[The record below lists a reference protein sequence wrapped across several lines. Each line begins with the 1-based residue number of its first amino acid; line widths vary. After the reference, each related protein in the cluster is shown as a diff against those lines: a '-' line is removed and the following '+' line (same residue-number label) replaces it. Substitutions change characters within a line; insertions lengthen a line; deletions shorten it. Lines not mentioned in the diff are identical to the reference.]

1 MEEEKNKTNNNIT
14 EEQENILKQE
24 IKFIHEEFKNKLEE
38 HKRLKEELKIVKKS
52 FHTGLND
59 YTTEKNLTIEKE
71 QEIESLLSK
80 ISKMLKMMSLSI
92 NQTINKK
99 FYSHLLE
106 ISNNRNKE
114 KILLKFFN
122 FVFNVYN
129 YSKIYINN
137 MNIGNAV
144 FKNDD
149 YFNNINN
156 FVDNTQSVHELL
168 TIIRNE
174 NEIKNILVYSYD
186 IFHNLQKE
194 NEDIYLIIKKSY
206 FELFNEINNTERQ
219 YPLDFLFD
227 FMKNNFNIID
237 LEKQVEDLKNS
248 LNKLIQEKNAKFV
261 EVKNI
266 ESVIK
271 TYNRNCKIIRN
282 YIKALKSFY
291 YRIKE
296 QNNNNNN
303 NNNQNTKNNEV
314 IKELIEDIKKFK
326 KLRLDYDKINSNFD
340 AMTSLSFGTNYTLS
354 EKSSIKSSVI
364 DSKNNNED
372 INSDNENENINSN
385 IIINEKKDVNFNNN
399 SNDNNN
405 TNNNNDNNDNNGKSN
420 QNKEN
425 KIETK
430 VVKNKNTLNK
440 KDNINIDVN
449 DINNNN
455 ESDNKLMNKMI
466 NKSQAIKN
474 INLNKSNNFNK
485 NNKSYIG
492 KRNNQTLNKKNISLS
507 KQNMKII
514 NVNNL
519 TSTECSN
526 SVNNK
531 SQIKKQF
538 NTRSFAT
545 YKNQKPKKNSS
556 FNKEI
561 KDKKLNTNDKKIF
574 QTKIR
579 AQKTLNNKQANKRY
593 NTNNN
598 TNHNYSNIV
607 KNNKNIIK
615 LNNDKFKKK
624 DKDKEKDKDKDKNMS
639 MNKKN
644 STQILESK
652 NTTTFDDLNKTK
664 NMKDES
670 NRTHNEK
677 GDKNI
682 NQILSPLSYTN
693 TLKLYNVSDKN
704 TEKEFD
710 KPFLLNSNQ
719 KYDFSGNNRYNISKK
734 IEQLKKKE
742 PEEYIEIIMPNKEN
756 NVNDEYFDPNN
767 MKDSICDEMISQNFG
782 TANSLIRSTTNDY
795 INRLGFKNNV
805 LWSENLYKNKALKF
819 KSNFKRLNIEKPIDT
834 SSCCASCT

>member
-1 MEEEKNKTNNNIT
+1 MEEEKNKSYNNIT
-14 EEQENILKQE
+14 KEQENILKQE
-24 IKFIHEEFKNKLEE
+24 IKFIHEEFKNKIEE
-38 HKRLKEELKIVKKS
+38 HKRLKEELKNVKKS
-52 FHTGLND
+52 FHMGLND
-59 YTTEKNLTIEKE
+59 YTIEKNLTIEKE

-99 FYSHLLE
+99 FYTHLLE

-137 MNIGNAV
+137 INIGNADI
-144 FKNDD
+144 KNDD
-149 YFNNINN
+149 YFIDINY

-186 IFHNLQKE
+186 IFHNLLKE
-194 NEDIYLIIKKSY
+194 NEEIYLIIKKSY

-237 LEKQVEDLKNS
+237 LEKQVEELKNS

-271 TYNRNCKIIRN
+271 TYNRNCKIISN

-296 QNNNNNN
+296 QNNPNNENA
-303 NNNQNTKNNEV
+303 KNNDA
-314 IKELIEDIKKFK
+314 IKELIEDINKFK

-354 EKSSIKSSVI
+354 EKSSIKSSII

-372 INSDNENENINSN
+372 NNSDNGNININLNLNINEN
-385 IIINEKKDVNFNNN
+385 KDE
-399 SNDNNN
+399 SHNDK
-405 TNNNNDNNDNNGKSN
+405 NNNDNKENNEKNN
-420 QNKEN
+420 QNKEK
-425 KIETK
+425 KIEPKTN
-430 VVKNKNTLNK
+430 KNKNALNK
-440 KDNINIDVN
+440 KDNINIDVK

-455 ESDNKLMNKMI
+455 ENDNKLMNKMI
-466 NKSQAIKN
+466 NKNLANKS
-474 INLNKSNNFNK
+474 INLNKNKNLNK
-485 NNKSYIG
+485 NNNSYIG
-492 KRNNQTLNKKNISLS
+492 KRNTKTLDKKNISLS

-514 NVNNL
+514 NMNNL
-519 TSTECSN
+519 TSTEYSTN
-526 SVNNK
+526 VNNK
-531 SQIKKQF
+531 SQIKKQLH
-538 NTRSFAT
+538 TRSFAT
-545 YKNQKPKKNSS
+545 YKNQRPKKNSS
-556 FNKEI
+556 FNKET
-561 KDKKLNTNDKKIF
+561 KNKKLNTNDKKMF
-574 QTKIR
+574 QSKIK
-579 AQKTLNNKQANKRY
+579 AQKTLNNKQVNKKY
-593 NTNNN
+593 KANNN
-598 TNHNYSNIV
+598 SSHNYSNII
-607 KNNKNIIK
+607 KNKNIIK
-615 LNNDKFKKK
+615 ITNDKIKKK
-624 DKDKEKDKDKDKNMS
+624 DWDKQKDKNHNIS
-639 MNKKN
+639 INKKN
-644 STQILESK
+644 STQIMESK

-670 NRTHNEK
+670 NRTQNEK

-682 NQILSPLSYTN
+682 NPILSPISYTN
-693 TLKLYNVSDKN
+693 TLKLYNPSDKN

-719 KYDFSGNNRYNISKK
+719 KYNFNGNNRYNISKK

-742 PEEYIEIIMPNKEN
+742 PEDYIEIIMPNKEN
-756 NVNDEYFDPNN
+756 NVNDEYFNPNN
-767 MKDSICDEMISQNFG
+767 MNDSICDEMISQNFG

-805 LWSENLYKNKALKF
+805 LWSENLYRNKALKF
-819 KSNFKRLNIEKPIDT
+819 KTNFKKLNIEKPIDT
-834 SSCCASCT
+834 SSCCAACT

>member
-1 MEEEKNKTNNNIT
+1 MEEEKNKSYNNIT
-14 EEQENILKQE
+14 KEQENILKQE
-24 IKFIHEEFKNKLEE
+24 IKFIHEEFKNKIEE
-38 HKRLKEELKIVKKS
+38 HKRLKEELKNVKKS
-52 FHTGLND
+52 FHMGLND
-59 YTTEKNLTIEKE
+59 YTIEKNLTIEKE

-99 FYSHLLE
+99 FYTHLLE

-137 MNIGNAV
+137 INIGNADI
-144 FKNDD
+144 KNDD
-149 YFNNINN
+149 YFIDINN

-186 IFHNLQKE
+186 IFHNLLKE
-194 NEDIYLIIKKSY
+194 NEEIYLIIKKSY

-237 LEKQVEDLKNS
+237 LEKQVEELKNS

-271 TYNRNCKIIRN
+271 TYNRNCKIISN

-296 QNNNNNN
+296 QNNPNNENA
-303 NNNQNTKNNEV
+303 KNNDA
-314 IKELIEDIKKFK
+314 IKELIEDINKFK

-354 EKSSIKSSVI
+354 EKSSIKSSII
-364 DSKNNNED
+364 DSKNNNEEN
-372 INSDNENENINSN
+372 NSDNENININLN
-385 IIINEKKDVNFNNN
+385 LNINENKDESHNDKINDDNKENNEKN
-399 SNDNNN
+399 
-405 TNNNNDNNDNNGKSN
+405 N
-420 QNKEN
+420 QNKEK
-425 KIETK
+425 KIEPKTN
-430 VVKNKNTLNK
+430 KNKNALNK
-440 KDNINIDVN
+440 KDNINIDVK

-455 ESDNKLMNKMI
+455 ENDNKLMNKMI
-466 NKSQAIKN
+466 NKNLANKS
-474 INLNKSNNFNK
+474 INLNKNKNLNK
-485 NNKSYIG
+485 NNNSYIG
-492 KRNNQTLNKKNISLS
+492 KRNTKTLDKKNISLS

-514 NVNNL
+514 NMNNL
-519 TSTECSN
+519 TSTEYSTN
-526 SVNNK
+526 VNNK
-531 SQIKKQF
+531 SQIKKQLH
-538 NTRSFAT
+538 TRSFAT
-545 YKNQKPKKNSS
+545 YKNQRPKKNSS
-556 FNKEI
+556 FNKET
-561 KDKKLNTNDKKIF
+561 KNKKLNTNDKKMF
-574 QTKIR
+574 QSKIK
-579 AQKTLNNKQANKRY
+579 AQKTLNNKQVNKKY
-593 NTNNN
+593 KANNN
-598 TNHNYSNIV
+598 SSHNYSNII
-607 KNNKNIIK
+607 KNKNIIK
-615 LNNDKFKKK
+615 ITNDKIKKK
-624 DKDKEKDKDKDKNMS
+624 DWDKQKDKNHNIS
-639 MNKKN
+639 INKKN
-644 STQILESK
+644 STQIMESK

-670 NRTHNEK
+670 NRTQNEK

-682 NQILSPLSYTN
+682 NPILSPISYTN
-693 TLKLYNVSDKN
+693 TLKLYNPSDKN

-719 KYDFSGNNRYNISKK
+719 KYNFNGNNRYNISKK

-742 PEEYIEIIMPNKEN
+742 PEDYIEIIMPNKEN
-756 NVNDEYFDPNN
+756 NVNDEYFNPNN
-767 MKDSICDEMISQNFG
+767 MNDSICDEMISQNFG

-805 LWSENLYKNKALKF
+805 LWSENLYRNKALKF
-819 KSNFKRLNIEKPIDT
+819 KTNFKKLNIEKPIDT
-834 SSCCASCT
+834 SSCCAACT

>member
-1 MEEEKNKTNNNIT
+1 MEEEKNKSYNNIT
-14 EEQENILKQE
+14 KEQENILKQE
-24 IKFIHEEFKNKLEE
+24 IKFIHEEFKNKIEE
-38 HKRLKEELKIVKKS
+38 HKRLKEELKNVKKS
-52 FHTGLND
+52 FHMGLND
-59 YTTEKNLTIEKE
+59 YTIEKNLTIEKE

-99 FYSHLLE
+99 FYTHLLE

-137 MNIGNAV
+137 INIGNADI
-144 FKNDD
+144 KNDD
-149 YFNNINN
+149 YFIDINN

-186 IFHNLQKE
+186 IFHNLLKE
-194 NEDIYLIIKKSY
+194 NEEIYLIIKKSY

-237 LEKQVEDLKNS
+237 LEKQVEELKNS

-271 TYNRNCKIIRN
+271 TYNRNCKIISN

-296 QNNNNNN
+296 QNNPNNENA
-303 NNNQNTKNNEV
+303 KNNDA
-314 IKELIEDIKKFK
+314 IKELIEDINKFK

-354 EKSSIKSSVI
+354 EKSSIKSSII

-372 INSDNENENINSN
+372 NNSDNGNININLNLNINENKDESHNDKINDDN
-385 IIINEKKDVNFNNN
+385 KENNEKN
-399 SNDNNN
+399 
-405 TNNNNDNNDNNGKSN
+405 N
-420 QNKEN
+420 QNKEK
-425 KIETK
+425 KIEPKTN
-430 VVKNKNTLNK
+430 KNKNALNK
-440 KDNINIDVN
+440 KDNINIDVK

-455 ESDNKLMNKMI
+455 ENDNKLMNKMI
-466 NKSQAIKN
+466 NKNLANKS
-474 INLNKSNNFNK
+474 INLNKNKNLNK
-485 NNKSYIG
+485 NNNSYIG
-492 KRNNQTLNKKNISLS
+492 KRNTKTLDKKNISLS

-514 NVNNL
+514 NMNNL
-519 TSTECSN
+519 TSTEYSTN
-526 SVNNK
+526 VNNK
-531 SQIKKQF
+531 SQIKKQLH
-538 NTRSFAT
+538 TRSFAT
-545 YKNQKPKKNSS
+545 YKNQRPKKNSS
-556 FNKEI
+556 FNKET
-561 KDKKLNTNDKKIF
+561 KNKKLNTNDKKMF
-574 QTKIR
+574 QSKIK
-579 AQKTLNNKQANKRY
+579 AQKTLNNKQVNKKY
-593 NTNNN
+593 KANNN
-598 TNHNYSNIV
+598 SSHNYSNII
-607 KNNKNIIK
+607 KNKNIIK
-615 LNNDKFKKK
+615 ITNDKIKKK
-624 DKDKEKDKDKDKNMS
+624 DWDKQKDKNHNIS
-639 MNKKN
+639 INKKN
-644 STQILESK
+644 STQIMESK

-670 NRTHNEK
+670 NRTQNEK

-682 NQILSPLSYTN
+682 NPILSPISYTN
-693 TLKLYNVSDKN
+693 TLKLYNPSDKN

-719 KYDFSGNNRYNISKK
+719 KYNFNGNNRYNISKK

-742 PEEYIEIIMPNKEN
+742 PEDYIEIIMPNKEN
-756 NVNDEYFDPNN
+756 NVNDEYFNPNN
-767 MKDSICDEMISQNFG
+767 MNDSICDEMISQNFG

-805 LWSENLYKNKALKF
+805 LWSENLYRNKALKF
-819 KSNFKRLNIEKPIDT
+819 KTNFKKLNIEKPIDT
-834 SSCCASCT
+834 SSCCAACT

>member
-1 MEEEKNKTNNNIT
+1 MEEEKNKSYNNIT
-14 EEQENILKQE
+14 KEQENILKQE
-24 IKFIHEEFKNKLEE
+24 IKFIHEEFKNKIEE
-38 HKRLKEELKIVKKS
+38 HKRLKEELKNVKKS
-52 FHTGLND
+52 FHMGLND
-59 YTTEKNLTIEKE
+59 YTIEKNLTIEKE

-80 ISKMLKMMSLSI
+80 ISKMLKMLSLSI

-99 FYSHLLE
+99 FYTHLLE

-137 MNIGNAV
+137 INIGNADI
-144 FKNDD
+144 KNDD
-149 YFNNINN
+149 YFIDINN

-186 IFHNLQKE
+186 IFHNLLKE
-194 NEDIYLIIKKSY
+194 NEEIYLIIKKSY

-237 LEKQVEDLKNS
+237 LEKQVEELKNS

-271 TYNRNCKIIRN
+271 TYNRNCKIISN

-296 QNNNNNN
+296 QNNPNNENA
-303 NNNQNTKNNEV
+303 KNNDA
-314 IKELIEDIKKFK
+314 IKELIEDINKFK

-354 EKSSIKSSVI
+354 EKSSIKSSII
-364 DSKNNNED
+364 DSKNNNEEN
-372 INSDNENENINSN
+372 NSDNGNININLNLNINEN
-385 IIINEKKDVNFNNN
+385 KDE
-399 SNDNNN
+399 SHNDK
-405 TNNNNDNNDNNGKSN
+405 NNNDNKENNEKNN
-420 QNKEN
+420 QNKEK
-425 KIETK
+425 KIEPKTN
-430 VVKNKNTLNK
+430 KNKNALNK
-440 KDNINIDVN
+440 KDNINIDVK

-455 ESDNKLMNKMI
+455 ENDNKLMNKMI
-466 NKSQAIKN
+466 NKNLANKS
-474 INLNKSNNFNK
+474 INLNKNKNLNK
-485 NNKSYIG
+485 NNNSYIG
-492 KRNNQTLNKKNISLS
+492 KRNTKTLDKKNISLS

-514 NVNNL
+514 NMNNL
-519 TSTECSN
+519 TSTEYSTN
-526 SVNNK
+526 VNNK
-531 SQIKKQF
+531 SQIKKQLH
-538 NTRSFAT
+538 TRSFAT
-545 YKNQKPKKNSS
+545 YKNQRPKKNSS
-556 FNKEI
+556 FNKET
-561 KDKKLNTNDKKIF
+561 KNKKLNTNDKKMF
-574 QTKIR
+574 QSKIK
-579 AQKTLNNKQANKRY
+579 AQKTLNNKQVNKKY
-593 NTNNN
+593 KANNN
-598 TNHNYSNIV
+598 SSHNYSNII
-607 KNNKNIIK
+607 KNKNIIK
-615 LNNDKFKKK
+615 ITNDKIKKK
-624 DKDKEKDKDKDKNMS
+624 DWDKQKDKNHNIS
-639 MNKKN
+639 INKKN
-644 STQILESK
+644 STQIMESK

-670 NRTHNEK
+670 NRTQNEK

-682 NQILSPLSYTN
+682 NPILSPISYTN
-693 TLKLYNVSDKN
+693 TLKLYNPSDKN

-719 KYDFSGNNRYNISKK
+719 KYNFNGNNRYNISKK

-742 PEEYIEIIMPNKEN
+742 PEDYIEIIMPNKEN
-756 NVNDEYFDPNN
+756 NVNDEYFNPNN
-767 MKDSICDEMISQNFG
+767 MNDSICDEMISQNFG

-805 LWSENLYKNKALKF
+805 LWSENLYRNKALKF
-819 KSNFKRLNIEKPIDT
+819 KTNFKKLNIEKPIDT
-834 SSCCASCT
+834 SSCCAACT

>member
-1 MEEEKNKTNNNIT
+1 MEEEKNKSYNNIT
-14 EEQENILKQE
+14 KEQENILKQE
-24 IKFIHEEFKNKLEE
+24 IKFIHEEFKNKIEE
-38 HKRLKEELKIVKKS
+38 HKRLKEELKNVKKS
-52 FHTGLND
+52 FHMGLND
-59 YTTEKNLTIEKE
+59 YTIEKNLTIEKE

-99 FYSHLLE
+99 FYTHLLE

-137 MNIGNAV
+137 INIGNADI
-144 FKNDD
+144 KNDD
-149 YFNNINN
+149 YFIDINN

-186 IFHNLQKE
+186 IFHNLLKE
-194 NEDIYLIIKKSY
+194 NEEIYLIIKKSY

-237 LEKQVEDLKNS
+237 LEKQVEELKNS

-271 TYNRNCKIIRN
+271 TYNRNCKIISN

-296 QNNNNNN
+296 QNNPNNENA
-303 NNNQNTKNNEV
+303 KNNDA
-314 IKELIEDIKKFK
+314 IKELIEDINKFK

-354 EKSSIKSSVI
+354 EKSSIKSSII
-364 DSKNNNED
+364 DSKNNNEEN
-372 INSDNENENINSN
+372 NSDNGNININLNLNINEN
-385 IIINEKKDVNFNNN
+385 KDE
-399 SNDNNN
+399 SHNDK
-405 TNNNNDNNDNNGKSN
+405 NNNDNKENNEKNN
-420 QNKEN
+420 QNKEK
-425 KIETK
+425 KIEPKTN
-430 VVKNKNTLNK
+430 KNKNALNK
-440 KDNINIDVN
+440 KDNINIDVK

-455 ESDNKLMNKMI
+455 ENDNKLMNKMI
-466 NKSQAIKN
+466 NKNLANKS
-474 INLNKSNNFNK
+474 INLNKNKNLNK
-485 NNKSYIG
+485 NNNSYIG
-492 KRNNQTLNKKNISLS
+492 KRNTKTLDKKNISLS

-514 NVNNL
+514 NMNNL
-519 TSTECSN
+519 TSTEYSTN
-526 SVNNK
+526 VNNK
-531 SQIKKQF
+531 SQIKKQLH
-538 NTRSFAT
+538 TRSFAT
-545 YKNQKPKKNSS
+545 YKNQRPKKNSS
-556 FNKEI
+556 FNKETKI
-561 KDKKLNTNDKKIF
+561 KKLNTNDKKMF
-574 QTKIR
+574 QSKIK
-579 AQKTLNNKQANKRY
+579 AQKTLNNKQVNKKY
-593 NTNNN
+593 KANNN
-598 TNHNYSNIV
+598 SSHNYSNII
-607 KNNKNIIK
+607 KNKNIIK
-615 LNNDKFKKK
+615 ITNDKIKKK
-624 DKDKEKDKDKDKNMS
+624 DWDKQKDKNHNIS
-639 MNKKN
+639 INKKN
-644 STQILESK
+644 STQIMESK

-670 NRTHNEK
+670 NRTQNEK

-682 NQILSPLSYTN
+682 NPILSPISYTN
-693 TLKLYNVSDKN
+693 TLKLYNPSDKN

-719 KYDFSGNNRYNISKK
+719 KYNFNGNNRYNISKK

-742 PEEYIEIIMPNKEN
+742 PEDYIEIIMPNKEN
-756 NVNDEYFDPNN
+756 NVNDEYFNPNN
-767 MKDSICDEMISQNFG
+767 MNDSICDEMISQNFG

-805 LWSENLYKNKALKF
+805 LWSENLYRNKALKF
-819 KSNFKRLNIEKPIDT
+819 KTNFKKLNIEKPIDT
-834 SSCCASCT
+834 SSCCAACT

>member
-1 MEEEKNKTNNNIT
+1 MEEEKNKSYNNIT
-14 EEQENILKQE
+14 KEQENILKQE
-24 IKFIHEEFKNKLEE
+24 IKFIHEEFKNKIEE
-38 HKRLKEELKIVKKS
+38 HKRLKEELKNVKKS
-52 FHTGLND
+52 FHMGLND
-59 YTTEKNLTIEKE
+59 YTIEKNLTIEKE

-99 FYSHLLE
+99 FYTHLLE

-137 MNIGNAV
+137 INIGNADI
-144 FKNDD
+144 KNDD
-149 YFNNINN
+149 YFIDINN

-186 IFHNLQKE
+186 IFHNLLKE
-194 NEDIYLIIKKSY
+194 NEEIYLIIKKSY

-237 LEKQVEDLKNS
+237 LEKQVEELKNS

-271 TYNRNCKIIRN
+271 TYNRNCKIISN

-296 QNNNNNN
+296 QNNPNNENA
-303 NNNQNTKNNEV
+303 KNNDA
-314 IKELIEDIKKFK
+314 IKELIEDINKFK

-354 EKSSIKSSVI
+354 EKSSIKSSII
-364 DSKNNNED
+364 DSKNNNEEN
-372 INSDNENENINSN
+372 NSDNENININLN
-385 IIINEKKDVNFNNN
+385 LNINENKDE
-399 SNDNNN
+399 SHNDK
-405 TNNNNDNNDNNGKSN
+405 NNNDNKENNEKNN
-420 QNKEN
+420 QNKEK
-425 KIETK
+425 KIEPK
-430 VVKNKNTLNK
+430 INKNKNALNK
-440 KDNINIDVN
+440 KDNINIDVK

-455 ESDNKLMNKMI
+455 ENDNKLMNKMI
-466 NKSQAIKN
+466 NKNLANKS
-474 INLNKSNNFNK
+474 INLNKNKNLNK
-485 NNKSYIG
+485 NNNSYIG
-492 KRNNQTLNKKNISLS
+492 KRNTKTLDKKNISLS

-514 NVNNL
+514 NMNNL
-519 TSTECSN
+519 TSTEYSTN
-526 SVNNK
+526 VNNK
-531 SQIKKQF
+531 SQIKKQLH
-538 NTRSFAT
+538 TRSFAT
-545 YKNQKPKKNSS
+545 YKNQRPKKNSS
-556 FNKEI
+556 FNKET
-561 KDKKLNTNDKKIF
+561 KNKKLNTNDKKMF
-574 QTKIR
+574 QSKIK
-579 AQKTLNNKQANKRY
+579 AQKTLNNKQVNKKY
-593 NTNNN
+593 KANNN
-598 TNHNYSNIV
+598 SSHNYSNII
-607 KNNKNIIK
+607 KNKNIIK
-615 LNNDKFKKK
+615 ITNDKIKKK
-624 DKDKEKDKDKDKNMS
+624 DWDKQKDKNHNIS
-639 MNKKN
+639 INKKN
-644 STQILESK
+644 STQIMESK

-670 NRTHNEK
+670 NRTQNEK

-682 NQILSPLSYTN
+682 NPILSPISYTN
-693 TLKLYNVSDKN
+693 TLKLYNPSDKN

-719 KYDFSGNNRYNISKK
+719 KYNFNGNNRYNISKK

-742 PEEYIEIIMPNKEN
+742 PEDYIEIIMPNKEN
-756 NVNDEYFDPNN
+756 NVNDEYFNPNN
-767 MKDSICDEMISQNFG
+767 INDSICDEMISQNFG

-805 LWSENLYKNKALKF
+805 LWSENLYRNKALKF
-819 KSNFKRLNIEKPIDT
+819 KTNFKKLNIEKPIDT
-834 SSCCASCT
+834 SSCCAACT

>member
-1 MEEEKNKTNNNIT
+1 MEEEKNKSYNNIT
-14 EEQENILKQE
+14 KEQENILKQE
-24 IKFIHEEFKNKLEE
+24 IKFIHEEFKNKIEE
-38 HKRLKEELKIVKKS
+38 HKRLKEELKNVKKS
-52 FHTGLND
+52 FHMGLND
-59 YTTEKNLTIEKE
+59 YTIEKNLTIEKE

-99 FYSHLLE
+99 FYTHLLE

-137 MNIGNAV
+137 INIGNADI
-144 FKNDD
+144 KNDD
-149 YFNNINN
+149 YFIDINN

-186 IFHNLQKE
+186 IFHNLLKE
-194 NEDIYLIIKKSY
+194 NEEIYLIIKKSY

-237 LEKQVEDLKNS
+237 LEKQVEELKNS

-271 TYNRNCKIIRN
+271 TYNRNCKIISN

-296 QNNNNNN
+296 QNNPNNENA
-303 NNNQNTKNNEV
+303 KNNDA
-314 IKELIEDIKKFK
+314 IKELIEDINKFK

-354 EKSSIKSSVI
+354 EKSSIKSSII
-364 DSKNNNED
+364 DSKNNNEEN
-372 INSDNENENINSN
+372 NSDNGNININLNLNINENKDESHNDKINDDN
-385 IIINEKKDVNFNNN
+385 KENNEKN
-399 SNDNNN
+399 
-405 TNNNNDNNDNNGKSN
+405 N
-420 QNKEN
+420 QNKEK
-425 KIETK
+425 KIEPKTN
-430 VVKNKNTLNK
+430 KNKNALNK
-440 KDNINIDVN
+440 KDNINIDVK

-455 ESDNKLMNKMI
+455 ENDNKLMNKMI
-466 NKSQAIKN
+466 NKNLANKS
-474 INLNKSNNFNK
+474 INLNKNKNLNK
-485 NNKSYIG
+485 NNNSYIG
-492 KRNNQTLNKKNISLS
+492 KRNTKTLDKKNISLS

-514 NVNNL
+514 NMNNL
-519 TSTECSN
+519 TSTEYSTN
-526 SVNNK
+526 VNNK
-531 SQIKKQF
+531 SQIKKQLH
-538 NTRSFAT
+538 TRSFAT
-545 YKNQKPKKNSS
+545 YKNQRPKKNSS
-556 FNKEI
+556 FNKET
-561 KDKKLNTNDKKIF
+561 KNKKLNTNDKKMF
-574 QTKIR
+574 QSKIK
-579 AQKTLNNKQANKRY
+579 AQKTLNNKQVNKKY
-593 NTNNN
+593 KANNN
-598 TNHNYSNIV
+598 SSHNYSNII
-607 KNNKNIIK
+607 KNKNIIK
-615 LNNDKFKKK
+615 ITNDKIKKK
-624 DKDKEKDKDKDKNMS
+624 DWDKQKDKNHNIS
-639 MNKKN
+639 INKKN
-644 STQILESK
+644 STQIMESK

-670 NRTHNEK
+670 NRTQNEK

-682 NQILSPLSYTN
+682 NPILSPISYTN
-693 TLKLYNVSDKN
+693 TLKLYNPSDKN

-719 KYDFSGNNRYNISKK
+719 KYNFNGNNRYNISKK

-742 PEEYIEIIMPNKEN
+742 PEDYIEIIMPNKEN
-756 NVNDEYFDPNN
+756 NVNDEYFNPNN
-767 MKDSICDEMISQNFG
+767 MNDSICDEMISQNFG

-805 LWSENLYKNKALKF
+805 LWSENLYRNKALKF
-819 KSNFKRLNIEKPIDT
+819 KTNFKKLNIEKPIDT
-834 SSCCASCT
+834 SSCCAACT

>member
-1 MEEEKNKTNNNIT
+1 MEEEKNKSYNNIT
-14 EEQENILKQE
+14 KEQENILKQE
-24 IKFIHEEFKNKLEE
+24 IKFIHEEFKNKIEE
-38 HKRLKEELKIVKKS
+38 HKRLKEELKNVKKS
-52 FHTGLND
+52 FHMGLND
-59 YTTEKNLTIEKE
+59 YTIEKNLTIEKE
-71 QEIESLLSK
+71 REIESLLSK

-99 FYSHLLE
+99 FYTHLLE

-137 MNIGNAV
+137 INIGNADI
-144 FKNDD
+144 KNDD
-149 YFNNINN
+149 YFIDINN

-186 IFHNLQKE
+186 IFHNLLKE
-194 NEDIYLIIKKSY
+194 NEEIYLIIKKSY

-237 LEKQVEDLKNS
+237 LEKQVEELKNS

-271 TYNRNCKIIRN
+271 TYNRNCKIISN

-296 QNNNNNN
+296 QNNPNNENA
-303 NNNQNTKNNEV
+303 KNNDA
-314 IKELIEDIKKFK
+314 IKELIEDINKFK

-354 EKSSIKSSVI
+354 EKSSIKSSII

-372 INSDNENENINSN
+372 NNSDNGNININLNLNINEN
-385 IIINEKKDVNFNNN
+385 KDE
-399 SNDNNN
+399 SHNDK
-405 TNNNNDNNDNNGKSN
+405 NNNDNKENNEKNN
-420 QNKEN
+420 QNKEK
-425 KIETK
+425 KIEPKTN
-430 VVKNKNTLNK
+430 KNKNALNK
-440 KDNINIDVN
+440 KDNINIDVK

-455 ESDNKLMNKMI
+455 ENDNKLMNKMI
-466 NKSQAIKN
+466 NKNLANKS
-474 INLNKSNNFNK
+474 INLNKNKNLNK
-485 NNKSYIG
+485 NNNSYIG
-492 KRNNQTLNKKNISLS
+492 KRNTKTLDKKNISLS

-514 NVNNL
+514 NMNNL
-519 TSTECSN
+519 TSTEYSTN
-526 SVNNK
+526 VNNK
-531 SQIKKQF
+531 SQIKKQLH
-538 NTRSFAT
+538 TRSFAT
-545 YKNQKPKKNSS
+545 YKNQRPKKNSS
-556 FNKEI
+556 FNKET
-561 KDKKLNTNDKKIF
+561 KNKKLNTNDKKMF
-574 QTKIR
+574 QSKIK
-579 AQKTLNNKQANKRY
+579 AQKTLNNKQVNKKY
-593 NTNNN
+593 KANNN
-598 TNHNYSNIV
+598 SSHNYSNII
-607 KNNKNIIK
+607 KNKNIIK
-615 LNNDKFKKK
+615 ITNDKIKKK
-624 DKDKEKDKDKDKNMS
+624 DWDKQKDKNHNIS
-639 MNKKN
+639 INKKN
-644 STQILESK
+644 STQIMESK

-670 NRTHNEK
+670 NRTQNEK

-682 NQILSPLSYTN
+682 NPILSPISYTN
-693 TLKLYNVSDKN
+693 TLKLYNPSDKN

-719 KYDFSGNNRYNISKK
+719 KYNFNGNNRYNISKK

-742 PEEYIEIIMPNKEN
+742 PEDYIEIIMPNKEN
-756 NVNDEYFDPNN
+756 NVNDEYFNPNN
-767 MKDSICDEMISQNFG
+767 MNDSICDEMISQNFG

-805 LWSENLYKNKALKF
+805 LWSENLYRNKALKF
-819 KSNFKRLNIEKPIDT
+819 KTNFKKLNIEKPIDT
-834 SSCCASCT
+834 SSCCAACT

>member
-1 MEEEKNKTNNNIT
+1 MEEEKNKSYNNIT
-14 EEQENILKQE
+14 KEQENILKQE
-24 IKFIHEEFKNKLEE
+24 IKFIHEEFKNKIEE
-38 HKRLKEELKIVKKS
+38 HKRLKEELKNVKKS
-52 FHTGLND
+52 FHMGLND
-59 YTTEKNLTIEKE
+59 YTIEKNLTIEKE

-99 FYSHLLE
+99 FYTHLLE

-137 MNIGNAV
+137 INIGNADI
-144 FKNDD
+144 KNDD
-149 YFNNINN
+149 YFIDINN

-186 IFHNLQKE
+186 IFHNLLKE
-194 NEDIYLIIKKSY
+194 NEEIYLIIKKSY

-237 LEKQVEDLKNS
+237 LEKQVEELKNS

-271 TYNRNCKIIRN
+271 TYNRNCKIISN

-296 QNNNNNN
+296 QNNPNNENA
-303 NNNQNTKNNEV
+303 KNNDA
-314 IKELIEDIKKFK
+314 IKELIEDINKFK

-354 EKSSIKSSVI
+354 EKSSIKSSII
-364 DSKNNNED
+364 DSKNNNEEN
-372 INSDNENENINSN
+372 NSDNENININLN
-385 IIINEKKDVNFNNN
+385 LNINENKDE
-399 SNDNNN
+399 SHNDK
-405 TNNNNDNNDNNGKSN
+405 NNNDNKENNEKNN
-420 QNKEN
+420 QNKEK
-425 KIETK
+425 KIEPK
-430 VVKNKNTLNK
+430 INKNKNALNK
-440 KDNINIDVN
+440 KDNINIDVK

-455 ESDNKLMNKMI
+455 ENDNKLMNKMI
-466 NKSQAIKN
+466 NKNLANKS
-474 INLNKSNNFNK
+474 INLNKNKNLNK
-485 NNKSYIG
+485 NNNSYIG
-492 KRNNQTLNKKNISLS
+492 KRNTKTLDKKNISLS

-514 NVNNL
+514 NMNNL
-519 TSTECSN
+519 TSTEYSTN
-526 SVNNK
+526 VNNK
-531 SQIKKQF
+531 SQIKKQLH
-538 NTRSFAT
+538 TRSFAT
-545 YKNQKPKKNSS
+545 YKNQRPKKNSS
-556 FNKEI
+556 FNKET
-561 KDKKLNTNDKKIF
+561 KNKKLNTNDKKMF
-574 QTKIR
+574 QSKIK
-579 AQKTLNNKQANKRY
+579 AQKTLNNKQVNKKY
-593 NTNNN
+593 KANNN
-598 TNHNYSNIV
+598 SSHNYSNII
-607 KNNKNIIK
+607 KNKNIIK
-615 LNNDKFKKK
+615 ITNDKIKKK
-624 DKDKEKDKDKDKNMS
+624 DWDKQKDKNHNIS
-639 MNKKN
+639 INKKN
-644 STQILESK
+644 STQIMESK

-670 NRTHNEK
+670 NRTQNEK

-682 NQILSPLSYTN
+682 NPILSPISYTN
-693 TLKLYNVSDKN
+693 TLKLYNPSDKN

-719 KYDFSGNNRYNISKK
+719 KYNFNGNNRYNISKK

-742 PEEYIEIIMPNKEN
+742 PEDYIEIIMPNKEN
-756 NVNDEYFDPNN
+756 NVNDEYFNPNN
-767 MKDSICDEMISQNFG
+767 MNDSICDEMISQNFG

-805 LWSENLYKNKALKF
+805 LWSENLYRNKALKF
-819 KSNFKRLNIEKPIDT
+819 KTNFKKLNIEKPIDT
-834 SSCCASCT
+834 SSCCAACT

>member
-1 MEEEKNKTNNNIT
+1 MEEEKNKSYNNIT
-14 EEQENILKQE
+14 KEQENILKQE
-24 IKFIHEEFKNKLEE
+24 IKFIHEEFKNKIEE
-38 HKRLKEELKIVKKS
+38 HKRLKEELKNVKKS
-52 FHTGLND
+52 FHMGLND
-59 YTTEKNLTIEKE
+59 YTIEKNLTIEKE

-99 FYSHLLE
+99 FYTHLLE

-137 MNIGNAV
+137 INIGNADI
-144 FKNDD
+144 KNDD
-149 YFNNINN
+149 YFIDINN

-186 IFHNLQKE
+186 IFHNLLKE
-194 NEDIYLIIKKSY
+194 NEEIYLIIKKSY

-237 LEKQVEDLKNS
+237 LEKQVEELKNS

-271 TYNRNCKIIRN
+271 TYNRNCKIISN

-296 QNNNNNN
+296 QNNPNNENA
-303 NNNQNTKNNEV
+303 KNNDA
-314 IKELIEDIKKFK
+314 IKELIEDINKFK

-354 EKSSIKSSVI
+354 EKSSIKSSII
-364 DSKNNNED
+364 DSKNNNEEN
-372 INSDNENENINSN
+372 NSDNGNININLNLNINEN
-385 IIINEKKDVNFNNN
+385 KDE
-399 SNDNNN
+399 SHNDK
-405 TNNNNDNNDNNGKSN
+405 NNNDNKENNEKNN
-420 QNKEN
+420 QNKEK
-425 KIETK
+425 KIEPK
-430 VVKNKNTLNK
+430 INKNKNALNK
-440 KDNINIDVN
+440 KDNINIDVK

-455 ESDNKLMNKMI
+455 ENDNKLMNKMI
-466 NKSQAIKN
+466 NKNLANKS
-474 INLNKSNNFNK
+474 INLNKNKNLNK
-485 NNKSYIG
+485 NNNSYIG
-492 KRNNQTLNKKNISLS
+492 KRNTKTLDKKNISLS

-514 NVNNL
+514 NMNNL
-519 TSTECSN
+519 TSTEYSTN
-526 SVNNK
+526 VNNK
-531 SQIKKQF
+531 SQIKKQLH
-538 NTRSFAT
+538 TRSFAT
-545 YKNQKPKKNSS
+545 YKNQRPKKNSS
-556 FNKEI
+556 FNKET
-561 KDKKLNTNDKKIF
+561 KNKKLNTNDKKMF
-574 QTKIR
+574 QSKIK
-579 AQKTLNNKQANKRY
+579 AQKTLNNKQVNKKY
-593 NTNNN
+593 KANNN
-598 TNHNYSNIV
+598 SSHNYSNII
-607 KNNKNIIK
+607 KNKNIIK
-615 LNNDKFKKK
+615 ITNDKIKKK
-624 DKDKEKDKDKDKNMS
+624 DWDKQKDKNHNIS
-639 MNKKN
+639 INKKN
-644 STQILESK
+644 STQIMESK

-670 NRTHNEK
+670 NRTQNEK

-682 NQILSPLSYTN
+682 NPILSPISYTN
-693 TLKLYNVSDKN
+693 TLKLYNPSDKN

-719 KYDFSGNNRYNISKK
+719 KYNFNGNNRYNISKK

-742 PEEYIEIIMPNKEN
+742 PEDYIEIIMPNKEN
-756 NVNDEYFDPNN
+756 NVNDEYFNPNN
-767 MKDSICDEMISQNFG
+767 MNDSICDEMISQNFG

-805 LWSENLYKNKALKF
+805 LWSENLYRNKALKF
-819 KSNFKRLNIEKPIDT
+819 KTNFKKLNIEKPIDT
-834 SSCCASCT
+834 SSCCAACT

>member
-1 MEEEKNKTNNNIT
+1 MEEEKNKSYNNIT
-14 EEQENILKQE
+14 KEQENILKQE
-24 IKFIHEEFKNKLEE
+24 IKFIHEEFKNKIEE
-38 HKRLKEELKIVKKS
+38 HKRLKEELKNVKKS
-52 FHTGLND
+52 FHMGLND
-59 YTTEKNLTIEKE
+59 YTIEKNLTIEKE

-99 FYSHLLE
+99 FYTHLLE

-137 MNIGNAV
+137 INIGNADI
-144 FKNDD
+144 KNDD
-149 YFNNINN
+149 YFIDINY

-186 IFHNLQKE
+186 IFHNLLKE
-194 NEDIYLIIKKSY
+194 NEEIYLIIKKSY

-237 LEKQVEDLKNS
+237 LEKQVEELKNS

-271 TYNRNCKIIRN
+271 TYNRNCKIISN

-291 YRIKE
+291 CRIKE
-296 QNNNNNN
+296 QNNPNNENA
-303 NNNQNTKNNEV
+303 KNNDA
-314 IKELIEDIKKFK
+314 IKELIEDINKFK

-354 EKSSIKSSVI
+354 EKSSIKSSII
-364 DSKNNNED
+364 DSKNNNEEN
-372 INSDNENENINSN
+372 NSDNGNINLNLNLNINEN
-385 IIINEKKDVNFNNN
+385 KDE
-399 SNDNNN
+399 SHNDK
-405 TNNNNDNNDNNGKSN
+405 NNNDNKENNEKNN
-420 QNKEN
+420 QNKEK
-425 KIETK
+425 KIEPKTN
-430 VVKNKNTLNK
+430 KNKNALNK
-440 KDNINIDVN
+440 KDNINIDVK

-455 ESDNKLMNKMI
+455 ENDNKLMNKMI
-466 NKSQAIKN
+466 NKNLANKS
-474 INLNKSNNFNK
+474 INLNKNKNLNK
-485 NNKSYIG
+485 NNNSYIG
-492 KRNNQTLNKKNISLS
+492 KRNTKTLDKKNISLS

-514 NVNNL
+514 NMNNL
-519 TSTECSN
+519 TSTEYSTN
-526 SVNNK
+526 VNNK
-531 SQIKKQF
+531 SQIKKQLH
-538 NTRSFAT
+538 TRSFAT
-545 YKNQKPKKNSS
+545 YKNQRPKKNSS
-556 FNKEI
+556 FNKET
-561 KDKKLNTNDKKIF
+561 KNKKLNTNDKKMF
-574 QTKIR
+574 QSKIK
-579 AQKTLNNKQANKRY
+579 AQKTLNNKQVNKKY
-593 NTNNN
+593 KANNN
-598 TNHNYSNIV
+598 SSHNYSNII
-607 KNNKNIIK
+607 KNKNIIK
-615 LNNDKFKKK
+615 ITNDKIKKK
-624 DKDKEKDKDKDKNMS
+624 DWDKQKDKNHNIS
-639 MNKKN
+639 INKKN
-644 STQILESK
+644 STQIMESK

-670 NRTHNEK
+670 NRTQNEK

-682 NQILSPLSYTN
+682 NPILSPISYTN
-693 TLKLYNVSDKN
+693 TLKLYNPSDKN

-719 KYDFSGNNRYNISKK
+719 KYNFNGNNRYNISKK

-742 PEEYIEIIMPNKEN
+742 PEDYIEIIMPNKEN
-756 NVNDEYFDPNN
+756 NVNDEYFNPNN
-767 MKDSICDEMISQNFG
+767 MNDSICDEMISQNFG

-805 LWSENLYKNKALKF
+805 LWSENLYRNKALKF
-819 KSNFKRLNIEKPIDT
+819 KTNFKKLNIEKPIDT
-834 SSCCASCT
+834 SSCCAACT

>member
-14 EEQENILKQE
+14 EEQESILKQE

-38 HKRLKEELKIVKKS
+38 HKRLKEELKNVKKS
-52 FHTGLND
+52 FHIGLKD

-80 ISKMLKMMSLSI
+80 ISKKLKMMSLSI

-99 FYSHLLE
+99 FYTHLLE

-129 YSKIYINN
+129 YGKIYINN
-137 MNIGNAV
+137 MNIENADI
-144 FKNDD
+144 KNDD
-149 YFNNINN
+149 FFIDINN

-194 NEDIYLIIKKSY
+194 NEDLFLIIKNSY
-206 FELFNEINNTERQ
+206 FELFNEVNNTERQ

-237 LEKQVEDLKNS
+237 LEKQVEELKNS

-271 TYNRNCKIIRN
+271 TYNRNCKIISN
-282 YIKALKSFY
+282 YIKALKGFY

-296 QNNNNNN
+296 QNSINS
-303 NNNQNTKNNEV
+303 QNDKNNDA
-314 IKELIEDIKKFK
+314 IKDLIEDINKFK

-354 EKSSIKSSVI
+354 EKSSIKSSII
-364 DSKNNNED
+364 DSKNNNEE
-372 INSDNENENINSN
+372 INSENENININ
-385 IIINEKKDVNFNNN
+385 IYLNANENKDENHNDN
-399 SNDNNN
+399 SNKENS
-405 TNNNNDNNDNNGKSN
+405 GKSN
-420 QNKEN
+420 QNKEKKIEPKTNKN
-425 KIETK
+425 KIA
-430 VVKNKNTLNK
+430 LNK

-449 DINNNN
+449 NINNNN
-455 ESDNKLMNKMI
+455 ENDNKLMNKLI
-466 NKSQAIKN
+466 NKSLANKS
-474 INLNKSNNFNK
+474 INLNKSKNFNK
-485 NNKSYIG
+485 NNNSYIV
-492 KRNNQTLNKKNISLS
+492 KRNNKELDKKNMSLS

-514 NVNNL
+514 NMNNL
-519 TSTECSN
+519 TSTEYNSN
-526 SVNNK
+526 ANNK
-531 SQIKKQF
+531 SQIKKQS
-538 NTRSFAT
+538 NTRPFAT

-556 FNKEI
+556 FNKET
-561 KDKKLNTNDKKIF
+561 KNKKLNTNDKKMF
-574 QTKIR
+574 QSKIK
-579 AQKTLNNKQANKRY
+579 AQKTLNNKQVNKRY
-593 NTNNN
+593 KANNN
-598 TNHNYSNIV
+598 SSHNSSNII
-607 KNNKNIIK
+607 KNKNIIK
-615 LNNDKFKKK
+615 ITNDKFKKK
-624 DKDKEKDKDKDKNMS
+624 DKEKEKDKDKEKNIS
-639 MNKKN
+639 INKKN
-644 STQILESK
+644 CTQIIESK
-652 NTTTFDDLNKTK
+652 NTTTFVDLNKTK
-664 NMKDES
+664 DMKDES
-670 NRTHNEK
+670 NRTQIEK
-677 GDKNI
+677 GYENKNP
-682 NQILSPLSYTN
+682 ILSPKSYTN
-693 TLKLYNVSDKN
+693 TLKLNNPSDKN

-719 KYDFSGNNRYNISKK
+719 KYDFNGNNRYNISKK

-742 PEEYIEIIMPNKEN
+742 PEDYIEIIMPNKEN
-756 NVNDEYFDPNN
+756 NINDEYFDPNN

-805 LWSENLYKNKALKF
+805 LWSENLYRNKALKF
-819 KSNFKRLNIEKPIDT
+819 KSNFKKLNIEKPIDT

>member
-1 MEEEKNKTNNNIT
+1 MEEEKNKSYNNIT
-14 EEQENILKQE
+14 KEQENILKQE
-24 IKFIHEEFKNKLEE
+24 IKFIHEEFKNKIEE
-38 HKRLKEELKIVKKS
+38 HKRLKEELKNVKKS
-52 FHTGLND
+52 FHMGLND
-59 YTTEKNLTIEKE
+59 YTIEKNLTIEKE

-99 FYSHLLE
+99 FYTHLLE

-137 MNIGNAV
+137 IKIGNADI
-144 FKNDD
+144 KNDD
-149 YFNNINN
+149 YFIDINN

-186 IFHNLQKE
+186 IFHNLLKE
-194 NEDIYLIIKKSY
+194 NEEIYLIIKKSY

-237 LEKQVEDLKNS
+237 LEKQVEELKNS

-271 TYNRNCKIIRN
+271 TYNRNCKIISN

-296 QNNNNNN
+296 QNNPNNENA
-303 NNNQNTKNNEV
+303 KNNDA
-314 IKELIEDIKKFK
+314 IKELIEDINKFK

-354 EKSSIKSSVI
+354 EKSSIKSSII

-372 INSDNENENINSN
+372 NNSDNGNININLNLNINEN
-385 IIINEKKDVNFNNN
+385 KDE
-399 SNDNNN
+399 SHNDK
-405 TNNNNDNNDNNGKSN
+405 NNNDNKENNEKNN
-420 QNKEN
+420 QNKEK
-425 KIETK
+425 KIEPKTN
-430 VVKNKNTLNK
+430 KNKNALNK
-440 KDNINIDVN
+440 KDNINIDVK

-455 ESDNKLMNKMI
+455 ENDNKLMNKMI
-466 NKSQAIKN
+466 NKNLANKS
-474 INLNKSNNFNK
+474 INLNKNKNLNK
-485 NNKSYIG
+485 NNNSYIG
-492 KRNNQTLNKKNISLS
+492 KRNTKTLDKKNISLS

-514 NVNNL
+514 NMNNL
-519 TSTECSN
+519 TSTEYSTN
-526 SVNNK
+526 VNNK
-531 SQIKKQF
+531 SQIKKQLH
-538 NTRSFAT
+538 TRSFAT
-545 YKNQKPKKNSS
+545 YKNQRPKKNSS
-556 FNKEI
+556 FNKET
-561 KDKKLNTNDKKIF
+561 KNKKLNTNDKKMF
-574 QTKIR
+574 QSKIK
-579 AQKTLNNKQANKRY
+579 AQKTLNNKQVNKKY
-593 NTNNN
+593 KANNN
-598 TNHNYSNIV
+598 SSHNYSNII
-607 KNNKNIIK
+607 KNKNIIK
-615 LNNDKFKKK
+615 ITNDKIKKK
-624 DKDKEKDKDKDKNMS
+624 DWDKQKDKNHNIS
-639 MNKKN
+639 INKKN
-644 STQILESK
+644 STQIMESK

-670 NRTHNEK
+670 NRTQNEK

-682 NQILSPLSYTN
+682 NPILSPISYTN
-693 TLKLYNVSDKN
+693 TLKLYNPSDKN

-719 KYDFSGNNRYNISKK
+719 KYNFNGNNRYNISKK

-742 PEEYIEIIMPNKEN
+742 PEDYIEIIMPNKEN
-756 NVNDEYFDPNN
+756 NVNDEYFNPNN
-767 MKDSICDEMISQNFG
+767 MNDSICDEMISQNFG

-805 LWSENLYKNKALKF
+805 LWSENLYRNKALKF
-819 KSNFKRLNIEKPIDT
+819 KTNFKKLNIEKPIDT
-834 SSCCASCT
+834 SSCCAACT

>member
-1 MEEEKNKTNNNIT
+1 MEEEKNKSYNNIT
-14 EEQENILKQE
+14 KEQESILKQE
-24 IKFIHEEFKNKLEE
+24 IKFIHEEFKNKIEE
-38 HKRLKEELKIVKKS
+38 HKRLKEELKNVKKS
-52 FHTGLND
+52 FHMGLND
-59 YTTEKNLTIEKE
+59 YTIEKNLTIEKE

-99 FYSHLLE
+99 FYTHLLE

-137 MNIGNAV
+137 MNIGNADI
-144 FKNDD
+144 KNDD
-149 YFNNINN
+149 YFIDINN

-186 IFHNLQKE
+186 IFHNLLKE
-194 NEDIYLIIKKSY
+194 NEEIYLIIKKSY

-237 LEKQVEDLKNS
+237 LEKQVEELKNS

-271 TYNRNCKIIRN
+271 TYNRNCKIISN

-296 QNNNNNN
+296 QNNPNNENA
-303 NNNQNTKNNEV
+303 KNNDA
-314 IKELIEDIKKFK
+314 IKELIEDINKFK

-354 EKSSIKSSVI
+354 EKSSIKSSII
-364 DSKNNNED
+364 DSKNNNEEN
-372 INSDNENENINSN
+372 NSDNENININLN
-385 IIINEKKDVNFNNN
+385 LNINENKDE
-399 SNDNNN
+399 SHNDK
-405 TNNNNDNNDNNGKSN
+405 NNNDNKENNEKNN
-420 QNKEN
+420 QNKEK
-425 KIETK
+425 KIEPKTN
-430 VVKNKNTLNK
+430 KNKNALNK
-440 KDNINIDVN
+440 KDNINIDVK

-455 ESDNKLMNKMI
+455 ENDNKLMNKMI
-466 NKSQAIKN
+466 NKNLANKS
-474 INLNKSNNFNK
+474 INLNKNKNLNK
-485 NNKSYIG
+485 NNNSYIG
-492 KRNNQTLNKKNISLS
+492 KRNTKTLDKKNISLS

-514 NVNNL
+514 NMNNL
-519 TSTECSN
+519 TSTEYSTN
-526 SVNNK
+526 VNNK
-531 SQIKKQF
+531 SQIKKQLH
-538 NTRSFAT
+538 TRSFAT
-545 YKNQKPKKNSS
+545 YKNQRPKKNSS
-556 FNKEI
+556 FNKET
-561 KDKKLNTNDKKIF
+561 KNKKLNTNDKKMF
-574 QTKIR
+574 QSKIK
-579 AQKTLNNKQANKRY
+579 AQKTLNNKQVNKKY
-593 NTNNN
+593 KANNN
-598 TNHNYSNIV
+598 SSHNYSNII
-607 KNNKNIIK
+607 KNKNIIK
-615 LNNDKFKKK
+615 ITNDKIKKK
-624 DKDKEKDKDKDKNMS
+624 DWDKQKEKNHNIS
-639 MNKKN
+639 INKKN
-644 STQILESK
+644 STQIMESK

-670 NRTHNEK
+670 NRTQNEK

-682 NQILSPLSYTN
+682 NPILSPISYTN
-693 TLKLYNVSDKN
+693 TLKLYNPSDKN

-719 KYDFSGNNRYNISKK
+719 KYNFNGNNRYNISKK

-742 PEEYIEIIMPNKEN
+742 PEDYIEIIMPNKEN
-756 NVNDEYFDPNN
+756 NVNDEYFNPNN
-767 MKDSICDEMISQNFG
+767 MNDSICDEMISQNFG

-805 LWSENLYKNKALKF
+805 LWSENLYRNKALKF
-819 KSNFKRLNIEKPIDT
+819 KSNFKKLNIEKPIDT

>member
-1 MEEEKNKTNNNIT
+1 MEEEKNKSNNNIT
-14 EEQENILKQE
+14 EDQENILKQE
-24 IKFIHEEFKNKLEE
+24 IKFIHEEFKIKLEE
-38 HKRLKEELKIVKKS
+38 HKRLKEELKVVKKS
-52 FHTGLND
+52 FHLGLKD
-59 YTTEKNLTIEKE
+59 YNTEKNLTIEKE

-80 ISKMLKMMSLSI
+80 ISKMLKMLSLSI

-99 FYSHLLE
+99 FYTHLLE

-129 YSKIYINN
+129 YGKIYINN
-137 MNIGNAV
+137 MNIGNADI
-144 FKNDD
+144 KNDD
-149 YFNNINN
+149 YFNDINN

-194 NEDIYLIIKKSY
+194 NEDIYLIIKKSF
-206 FELFNEINNTERQ
+206 FELFNEINSTERQ

-237 LEKQVEDLKNS
+237 LEKQVEELKNS

-271 TYNRNCKIIRN
+271 TYNRNCKIISN

-296 QNNNNNN
+296 QNNTNNPNA
-303 NNNQNTKNNEV
+303 KNSDV

-364 DSKNNNED
+364 DSKNNNEE
-372 INSDNENENINSN
+372 INSDNENININIYLN
-385 IIINEKKDVNFNNN
+385 VNETKDENHKDNNN
-399 SNDNNN
+399 SNKENSS
-405 TNNNNDNNDNNGKSN
+405 KSN
-420 QNKEN
+420 QNKEK
-425 KIETK
+425 KIEPKTTK
-430 VVKNKNTLNK
+430 SKNVLNK
-440 KDNINIDVN
+440 KDNVNINIDVK

-455 ESDNKLMNKMI
+455 NNNENDNKLMNKMI
-466 NKSQAIKN
+466 NKSLANKS
-474 INLNKSNNFNK
+474 INLNKSKNFNK
-485 NNKSYIG
+485 NNNSYIG
-492 KRNNQTLNKKNISLS
+492 KRNNNKTLDKKNISLS

-514 NVNNL
+514 NMNNL
-519 TSTECSN
+519 TSTEYSTN
-526 SVNNK
+526 ANNK
-531 SQIKKQF
+531 SQIKKQL
-538 NTRSFAT
+538 NTRSFVT

-556 FNKEI
+556 FNKET
-561 KDKKLNTNDKKIF
+561 KNKKLNTNTNDKKIF
-574 QTKIR
+574 QSKIK
-579 AQKTLNNKQANKRY
+579 AQKTLNNKQINKKY
-593 NTNNN
+593 KMNNN
-598 TNHNYSNIV
+598 SSHNYSNII
-607 KNNKNIIK
+607 KNKNIIK
-615 LNNDKFKKK
+615 ISNDKFKKK
-624 DKDKEKDKDKDKNMS
+624 DKDKDKERDKNIS

-670 NRTHNEK
+670 NRTHIEK
-677 GDKNI
+677 EDKNI
-682 NQILSPLSYTN
+682 NPVLSPISYTN
-693 TLKLYNVSDKN
+693 TLKLYNPSEKN

-719 KYDFSGNNRYNISKK
+719 KYDFNGNNRYNISKK

-742 PEEYIEIIMPNKEN
+742 PEDYIEIIMPNKEN
-756 NVNDEYFDPNN
+756 NINDEYFDPNN

-782 TANSLIRSTTNDY
+782 TANSLVRSTTNDY

-805 LWSENLYKNKALKF
+805 LWSENLYRNKALKF
-819 KSNFKRLNIEKPIDT
+819 KSNFKKLNIEKPIDT

>member
-1 MEEEKNKTNNNIT
+1 MEEEKNKSYNNIT
-14 EEQENILKQE
+14 KEQENILKQE
-24 IKFIHEEFKNKLEE
+24 IKFIHEEFKNKIEE
-38 HKRLKEELKIVKKS
+38 HKRLKEELKNVKKS
-52 FHTGLND
+52 FHMGLND
-59 YTTEKNLTIEKE
+59 YTIEKNLTIEKE

-99 FYSHLLE
+99 FYTHLLE

-137 MNIGNAV
+137 INIGNADI
-144 FKNDD
+144 KNDD
-149 YFNNINN
+149 YFIDINN

-186 IFHNLQKE
+186 IFHNLLKE
-194 NEDIYLIIKKSY
+194 NEEIYLIIKKSY

-237 LEKQVEDLKNS
+237 LEKQVEELKNS

-271 TYNRNCKIIRN
+271 TYNRNCKIISN

-296 QNNNNNN
+296 QNNPNNENA
-303 NNNQNTKNNEV
+303 KNNDA
-314 IKELIEDIKKFK
+314 IKELIEDINKFK

-354 EKSSIKSSVI
+354 EKSSIKSSII

-372 INSDNENENINSN
+372 NNSDNGNININLNLNINEN
-385 IIINEKKDVNFNNN
+385 KDE
-399 SNDNNN
+399 SHNDK
-405 TNNNNDNNDNNGKSN
+405 NNNDNKENNEKN
-420 QNKEN
+420 NKNKEK
-425 KIETK
+425 KIEPKTN
-430 VVKNKNTLNK
+430 KNKNALNK
-440 KDNINIDVN
+440 KDNINIDVK

-455 ESDNKLMNKMI
+455 ENDNKLMNKMI
-466 NKSQAIKN
+466 NKNLANKS
-474 INLNKSNNFNK
+474 INLNKNKNLNK
-485 NNKSYIG
+485 NNNSYIG
-492 KRNNQTLNKKNISLS
+492 KRNTKTLDKKNISLS

-514 NVNNL
+514 NMNNL
-519 TSTECSN
+519 TSTEYSTN
-526 SVNNK
+526 VNNK
-531 SQIKKQF
+531 SQIKKQLH
-538 NTRSFAT
+538 TRSFAT
-545 YKNQKPKKNSS
+545 YKNQRPKKNSS
-556 FNKEI
+556 FNKETKI
-561 KDKKLNTNDKKIF
+561 KKLNTNDKKMF
-574 QTKIR
+574 QSKIK
-579 AQKTLNNKQANKRY
+579 AQKTLNNKQVNKKY
-593 NTNNN
+593 KANNN
-598 TNHNYSNIV
+598 SSHNYSNII
-607 KNNKNIIK
+607 KNKNIIK
-615 LNNDKFKKK
+615 ITNDKIKKK
-624 DKDKEKDKDKDKNMS
+624 DWDKQKDKNHNIS
-639 MNKKN
+639 INKKN
-644 STQILESK
+644 STQIMESK

-670 NRTHNEK
+670 NRTQNEK

-682 NQILSPLSYTN
+682 NPILSPISYTN
-693 TLKLYNVSDKN
+693 TLKLYNPSDKN

-719 KYDFSGNNRYNISKK
+719 KYNFNGNNRYNISKK

-742 PEEYIEIIMPNKEN
+742 PEDYIEIIMPNKEN
-756 NVNDEYFDPNN
+756 NVNDEYFNPNN
-767 MKDSICDEMISQNFG
+767 MNDSICDEMISQNFG

-805 LWSENLYKNKALKF
+805 LWSENLYRNKALKF
-819 KSNFKRLNIEKPIDT
+819 KTNFKKLNIEKPIDT
-834 SSCCASCT
+834 SSCCAACT

>member
-1 MEEEKNKTNNNIT
+1 MEEEKNKSYNNIT
-14 EEQENILKQE
+14 KEQENILKQE
-24 IKFIHEEFKNKLEE
+24 IKFIHEEFKNKIEE
-38 HKRLKEELKIVKKS
+38 HKRLKEELKNVKKS
-52 FHTGLND
+52 FHMGLND
-59 YTTEKNLTIEKE
+59 YTIEKNLTIEKE

-99 FYSHLLE
+99 FYTHLLE

-137 MNIGNAV
+137 INIGNADI
-144 FKNDD
+144 KNDD
-149 YFNNINN
+149 YFIDINN

-186 IFHNLQKE
+186 IFHNLLKE
-194 NEDIYLIIKKSY
+194 NEEIYLIIKKSY

-237 LEKQVEDLKNS
+237 LEKQVEELKNS

-271 TYNRNCKIIRN
+271 TYNRNCKIISN

-296 QNNNNNN
+296 QNNPNNENA
-303 NNNQNTKNNEV
+303 KNNDA
-314 IKELIEDIKKFK
+314 IKELIEDINKFK

-354 EKSSIKSSVI
+354 EKSSIKSSII

-372 INSDNENENINSN
+372 NNSDNGNININLNLNINEN
-385 IIINEKKDVNFNNN
+385 KDE
-399 SNDNNN
+399 SHNDK
-405 TNNNNDNNDNNGKSN
+405 NNNDNKENNEKNN
-420 QNKEN
+420 QNKEK
-425 KIETK
+425 KIEPKTN
-430 VVKNKNTLNK
+430 KNKNALNK
-440 KDNINIDVN
+440 KDNINIDVK

-455 ESDNKLMNKMI
+455 ENDNKLMNKMI
-466 NKSQAIKN
+466 NKNLANKS
-474 INLNKSNNFNK
+474 INLNKNKNLNK
-485 NNKSYIG
+485 NNNSYIG
-492 KRNNQTLNKKNISLS
+492 KRNTKTLDKKNISLS

-514 NVNNL
+514 NMNNL
-519 TSTECSN
+519 TSTEYSTN
-526 SVNNK
+526 VNNK
-531 SQIKKQF
+531 SQIKKQLH
-538 NTRSFAT
+538 TRSFAT
-545 YKNQKPKKNSS
+545 YKNQRPKKNSS
-556 FNKEI
+556 FNKET
-561 KDKKLNTNDKKIF
+561 KNKKLNTNDKKMF
-574 QTKIR
+574 QSKIK
-579 AQKTLNNKQANKRY
+579 AQKTLNNKQVNKKY
-593 NTNNN
+593 KANNN
-598 TNHNYSNIV
+598 SSHNYSNII
-607 KNNKNIIK
+607 KNKNIIK
-615 LNNDKFKKK
+615 ITNDKIKKK
-624 DKDKEKDKDKDKNMS
+624 DWDKQKDKNHNIS
-639 MNKKN
+639 INKKN
-644 STQILESK
+644 STQIMESK

-670 NRTHNEK
+670 NRTQNEK

-682 NQILSPLSYTN
+682 NPILSPISYTN
-693 TLKLYNVSDKN
+693 TLKLYNPSDKN

-719 KYDFSGNNRYNISKK
+719 KYNFNGNNRYNISKK

-742 PEEYIEIIMPNKEN
+742 PEDYIEIIMPNKEN
-756 NVNDEYFDPNN
+756 NVNDEYFNPNN
-767 MKDSICDEMISQNFG
+767 MNDSICDEMISQNFG

-805 LWSENLYKNKALKF
+805 LWSENLYRNKALKF
-819 KSNFKRLNIEKPIDT
+819 KTNFKKLNIEKPIDT
-834 SSCCASCT
+834 SSCCAACT